1 MFKKIFGKKD
11 EGEDG
16 IKPVKA
22 NLGEENK
29 FYYNKELKS
38 WVVRG
43 EEHLVEEKK
52 NIPPPPKRPTTS
64 EYGSRVDSTAS
75 LSSQSYNSGNM
86 RKNLYTATPGLNIK
100 KVPENS
106 NGVIPIGGLHQPSN
120 TQTLNTMLLNST
132 AEDKNIIS
140 NNDPPLLNFSNTHD
154 GNCNNNVGIISSDLS
169 ETTSINN
176 NTFSQNSVNNSAK
189 TVLSDQYSDKTSI
202 NTDINTNNKVLRRIE
217 LPPSIPTLPN
227 SLISNKVLNGKL
239 LKKTSSIESQS
250 SLAYTSNTN
259 ENKNIDSDHGNII
272 DKLNSESDNLEIVYT
287 QDDMRQRQRIRPLS
301 SKSNNSAD
309 FTEIDSQKRNDNKI
323 LDYISIFGYVYDNKL
338 CKIIDYNGVD
348 QVKKLDEICCEIKEI
363 KLKKLYDMISTLHN
377 AILDSSKDYEAL
389 IEMILNIGT
398 VTNKSFQDISST
410 INTAMSNSDEI
421 EKELIKTKK
430 LYNDL
435 LGKYKGLYKQ
445 YESDMVN
452 LRSELENEK
461 NINNTN
467 NKEYDNKIKNLKKEY
482 MDNETSKNEL
492 LNQYYSY
499 IENIQEKYDELQKEC
514 VELDYNYK
522 KTKDDIKLLN
532 NELELA
538 RNDMNVK
545 ENECKIKINNLEEL
559 NGKLSNE
566 LELKINENNELK
578 LEYENKI
585 SEIKTEYEQEIKLI
599 EKYNI
604 EQDNEI
610 CNLKNDIEKINI
622 YNNELIRQ
630 YEDEIS
636 EIRAKLNGLESTNN
650 ELKNELE
657 LVNNEKNNL
666 SKNMTDEISKLK
678 IDNDNILNELNNKIN
693 ENNNMVSEISQLKI
707 ENENIISELKKENE
721 IYIKKIDNMN
731 EINSEYENNIA
742 NIKNNYESRID
753 KLNEHI
759 SMLENTATK
768 VDDEWR
774 TRQSHLET
782 NYEQLYSQYISLSNE
797 KEEYDSLND
806 KYNNLKIEYDDLFN
820 ANKRCTSELESK
832 LKEYENNMSYISEL
846 ELKLNEYE
854 NSRNYISDLELK
866 LNDYENNKKYISDLE
881 LKLSEFDNNKKY
893 ISDLELKLKEY
904 ENNMSYISDL
914 ELKLNDYENSKKYI
928 SDLELKLNDYEN
940 SKKYIS
946 DLELKLNDYE
956 NSKKYISELESSI
969 ERLKHYQSDNTVSN
983 DESNRLKLENE
994 RLKDTNEAVYI
1005 KLEAFSRDIDM
1016 LNNQLEWI
1024 RRYSPETYNSMLEN
1038 TYSYLDNF
1046 NNNDISDI
1054 SL

>member
-22 NLGEENK
+22 NLGEENR

-132 AEDKNIIS
+132 AGDKNIIS
-140 NNDPPLLNFSNTHD
+140 NYDPPLLNLSNTHD
-154 GNCNNNVGIISSDLS
+154 GNYNNNVGIISSDLS
-169 ETTSINN
+169 EANSINN

-189 TVLSDQYSDKTSI
+189 TVLSNQYSDKTS
-202 NTDINTNNKVLRRIE
+202 INTNNKVLRRIE

-227 SLISNKVLNGKL
+227 SLMSNKVLNGKL

-250 SLAYTSNTN
+250 SLPYTSKTN
-259 ENKNIDSDHGNII
+259 ENKNIDSDHGNIT
-272 DKLNSESDNLEIVYT
+272 DKLNSESDNLDISYT

-309 FTEIDSQKRNDNKI
+309 FTEIDNQKRNDNKI
-323 LDYISIFGYVYDNKL
+323 LDYISIFGYIYDNKL

-363 KLKKLYDMISTLHN
+363 KLKELYNMVSTLHN
-377 AILDSSKDYEAL
+377 SILDSSKDYEAL

-467 NKEYDNKIKNLKKEY
+467 NKEYDDKIKNLKKEY

-499 IENIQEKYDELQKEC
+499 IENIQEKYDKLQKEC
-514 VELDYNYK
+514 VELDDNYK
-522 KTKDDIKLLN
+522 KTKEDIKLLN
-532 NELELA
+532 NELALA
-538 RNDMNVK
+538 RNDMKVK
-545 ENECKIKINNLEEL
+545 EDECKIKINNLEEL

-566 LELKINENNELK
+566 LELKINDNNELK

-585 SEIKTEYEQEIKLI
+585 NEIKTEYEQEIKLI

-636 EIRAKLNGLESTNN
+636 EIRAKLNGLENTND

-721 IYIKKIDNMN
+721 MYIKKIDNIN
-731 EINSEYENNIA
+731 ERNNEYESNIA

-806 KYNNLKIEYDDLFN
+806 KYNNLKTEYNDLFN
-820 ANKRCTSELESK
+820 ANERCTSELESK
-832 LKEYENNMSYISEL
+832 LKECENNMSYISEL

-866 LNDYENNKKYISDLE
+866 LNDYENDKKYISDLE
-881 LKLSEFDNNKKY
+881 SKLSEF
-893 ISDLELKLKEY
+893 
-904 ENNMSYISDL
+904 ENC
-914 ELKLNDYENSKKYI
+914 
-928 SDLELKLNDYEN
+928 
-940 SKKYIS
+940 KKYIS

-1038 TYSYLDNF
+1038 TDSYLNNF